1 VVHGSVEQTKYGQLH
16 SRCNAFSRHYRPPDE
31 VTSRVA
37 NKRCVLT
44 GFVDRADDITV
55 FDEVSGI
62 KLSRPEAPPSW
73 SHDQALANVQE
84 FA

>member
-1 VVHGSVEQTKYGQLH
+1 
-16 SRCNAFSRHYRPPDE
+16 
-31 VTSRVA
+31 VA

-73 SHDQALANVQE
+73 SHDQTLANVQE